1 MRIIFLFLFLISP
14 LFAQDKIYEV
24 DKILQME
31 INSSINPAI
40 LSYLK
45 EGFKAAKDKGAQ
57 LILIKLN
64 TPGGLV
70 STTKDILTLM
80 GGSDIPTVIWITP
93 EGASATSAGA
103 LIASGAHILL
113 MAEGTNMGSATPI
126 EITGDIK
133 KGDMKK
139 KAMNSLIG
147 LIQSLAES
155 RGRNPEAF
163 GEMVKNATTYKSL
176 EALEKKLIDGLA
188 NKEKDVFDA
197 INNKMIT
204 IRGTTYKLVTNNP
217 VLILFEMDA
226 GQKLL
231 NIFANPSLAYI
242 LFLIGAALIYFEL
255 QAPGGFIAGSVGAIF
270 LILAAIGFQVLPLNF
285 GGIGLIVLSFI
296 LFILEAYITSYGIF
310 TLAGISSLVAGSLFL
325 FRTDDAYIEL
335 STSVIA
341 SVVGAIVIF
350 IGLIGYF
357 LYWDI
362 GHKKKKKH
370 DDYYTLKG
378 KHGTV
383 TTELESHEEGI
394 HVYQIK
400 ISGEIW
406 KAKSKHLHKIGDIV
420 EVIGENKEEI
430 YLEI

>member
-1 MRIIFLFLFLISP
+1 MRIILLLLFLISP
-14 LFAQDKIYEV
+14 VFAQDKIYQV

-40 LSYLK
+40 LSYLR
-45 EGFKAAKDKGAQ
+45 EGFKAAEDKGAQ

-103 LIASGAHILL
+103 IIASGAHILL

-133 KGDMKK
+133 QGDMRK

-147 LIQSLAES
+147 LVQSLAES

-163 GEMVKNATTYKSL
+163 GDMVKNATTYKSL

-188 NKEKDVFDA
+188 NTEKDVFDA

-204 IRGTTYKLVTNNP
+204 IRGTTYTLVADNP
-217 VLILFEMDA
+217 IIILFEMDA

-255 QAPGGFIAGSVGAIF
+255 QAPGGMIAGAIGAVF
-270 LILAAIGFQVLPLNF
+270 LILAAIGFQVLPINF
-285 GGIGLIVLSFI
+285 GGMGLIILSFV
-296 LFILEAYITSYGIF
+296 LFILEAYITSYGIL
-310 TLAGISSLVAGSLFL
+310 TLAGIASLVAGSLFL

-341 SVVGAIVIF
+341 SVVGAIAVF
-350 IGLIGYF
+350 IGLISYF

-362 GHKKKKKH
+362 GHKKKKKY
-370 DDYYTLKG
+370 DDYYTLVG
-378 KHGTV
+378 KTGTV
-383 TTELESHEEGI
+383 TSELESHEEGI
-394 HVYQIK
+394 HYYQIK

-420 EVIGENKEEI
+420 KVTGENKEEI

>member
-1 MRIIFLFLFLISP
+1 MRIILLLLFLISP
-14 LFAQDKIYEV
+14 VFAQDKIYQV

-40 LSYLK
+40 LSYLR
-45 EGFKAAKDKGAQ
+45 EGFKAAEDKGAQ

-103 LIASGAHILL
+103 IIASGAHILL

-133 KGDMKK
+133 QGDMRK

-147 LIQSLAES
+147 LVQSLAES

-163 GEMVKNATTYKSL
+163 GDMVKNATTYKSL

-188 NKEKDVFDA
+188 NTEKDVFDA

-204 IRGTTYKLVTNNP
+204 IRGTTYTLVADNP
-217 VLILFEMDA
+217 IIILFEMDA

-255 QAPGGFIAGSVGAIF
+255 QAPGGMIAGAIGAVF
-270 LILAAIGFQVLPLNF
+270 LILAAIGFQVLPINF
-285 GGIGLIVLSFI
+285 GGMGLIILSFV
-296 LFILEAYITSYGIF
+296 LFILEAYITSYGIL
-310 TLAGISSLVAGSLFL
+310 TLAGIASLVAGSLFL

-341 SVVGAIVIF
+341 SVVGAIAVF
-350 IGLIGYF
+350 IGLISYF

-362 GHKKKKKH
+362 GHKKKKKY
-370 DDYYTLKG
+370 DDYYTLVG
-378 KHGTV
+378 KTGTV
-383 TTELESHEEGI
+383 TSELESHEEGI
-394 HVYQIK
+394 HYYQIK

-420 EVIGENKEEI
+420 EVTGENKEKI